1 MSVGPPPTKPA
12 NKRAMPAWRGF
23 LGRPAGTVAAVRAW
37 LVRLLLGAAALLLRC
52 AAMLVVRSESKTL
65 YRSDRVSS

>member
-37 LVRLLLGAAALLLRC
+37 LVRLLGAAALLLRC
-52 AAMLVVRSESKTL
+52 AAMLGS
-65 YRSDRVSS
+65 